1 MHSKTYQFSRLVVTL
16 AVVALL
22 GGCVSIQ
29 DPFAND
35 PYYAPKYPAVKKPI
49 PLSAGSLFTTTGY
62 QPLFDDTVAKR
73 IGDIINVRLNERTV
87 STKSAST
94 SIQKDTENKMSG
106 SIALGREF
114 VGLGNAAGEI
124 TNLSNASDFSGTG
137 GSDQSNSLRGNI
149 AVTIAEVLPNGT
161 FVVRGEKWMRLNQG
175 DEFIRITGLIR
186 PVDIDASNSIDS
198 TRIANARIT
207 YGGTGAIADSN
218 RIGWLARFFN
228 SPRIGY

>member
-1 MHSKTYQFSRLVVTL
+1 VHSKQYQYSKAVVTL
-16 AVVALL
+16 AVIALL
-22 GGCVSIQ
+22 GGCVSLQ
-29 DPFAND
+29 DPLAND
-35 PYYAPKYPAVKKPI
+35 PYYAPKYPSVKKPI
-49 PLSAGSLFTTTGY
+49 PQSAGSLFASTGY

-73 IGDIINVRLNERTV
+73 IGDIINVRLNESTV
-87 STKSAST
+87 SKKSAST
-94 SIQKDTENKMSG
+94 NIKKDTENKMSG
-106 SIALGREF
+106 SIALGKEI
-114 VGLGNAAGEI
+114 VGLGNAAGEF
-124 TNLSNASDFSGTG
+124 TNLSNESDFSGTG
-137 GSDQSNSLRGNI
+137 GSDQSNSLQGNI
-149 AVTIAEVLPNGT
+149 AVTIAEVLPNGS

-228 SPRIGY
+228 RPRIGY